1 MVNFFDFSMKF
12 DLIAAKVSDN
22 CKVFQAL
29 DIP

>member
-1 MVNFFDFSMKF
+1 MVNFFDFSLKF
-12 DLIAAKVSDN
+12 DLIADKVSDN